1 MSAYTATPKQRT
13 QRSKLSPALIA
24 AIVIAALYFGKEI
37 LVPFA
42 LAVLLSFLLTFP
54 VTWLERWKLG
64 RTPAVIV
71 VLLFVFALGSGL
83 IWLGAS
89 QLSGIVERLP
99 EYQTNIGKKLQRLRN
114 PAGPGLA
121 RALNSLE
128 NLKAGL
134 NENRPAPSGSGQP
147 PAPVPVEV
155 VSTNSGFLAS
165 LGVLSPSLIHDAA
178 IAGAVL
184 VLTLFMLINR
194 GQLRNRLFRLMGQ
207 GHLVVMT
214 TALDDAATRVSRYLL
229 TQSLVNS
236 TFGCLLGLGLYAIGV
251 PYAPFWGVLGACLR
265 FIPYVGTLVAGA
277 CPFILS
283 LAVFSGWHRPLLVV
297 ALFAGIEGMTSSV
310 VEPWLY
316 ATRTGI
322 SSLAILLSAAFWT
335 LVWGPI
341 GLVLS
346 TPMTVCLA
354 VLGRHL
360 PPLEFLHVLLGDE
373 PVLAPAI
380 QYYERLL
387 ALDEDGAS
395 ELAETLLKE
404 KTLLDVYD
412 SMLIPAL
419 YAAEQD
425 RHGERLD
432 KERAA
437 FVLQSTREIID
448 DLGERSR
455 AASESPAEEADVA
468 PKMSF
473 ICVPARDEADELVA
487 LMLAHLLRRAGHYVD
502 VVPVGSGDDW
512 LHRALNKG
520 VDAAFVS
527 ALPPFAIFQA
537 RAACRKLRKLDAHL
551 KIVLGLWNSP
561 LASEKI
567 KERLA
572 SACSDSIAT
581 SLAEAISAIQP
592 PETPAE
598 AEIEGVAANR
608 QIS

>member
-1 MSAYTATPKQRT
+1 MSAYTASPKQRA
-13 QRSKLSPALIA
+13 QRSGLPPALIA

-42 LAVLLSFLLTFP
+42 LAILLSFLLTFP
-54 VTWLERWKLG
+54 ITWLEHWKFG
-64 RTPAVIV
+64 RTPSVIV
-71 VLLFVFALGSGL
+71 VLLIAFALGSGL

-89 QLSGIVERLP
+89 ELSGIVERLP
-99 EYQTNIGKKLQRLRN
+99 EYQTNIAKKLQRLRN
-114 PAGPGLA
+114 PAGPGLS
-121 RALNSLE
+121 RALTSLE

-134 NENRPAPSGSGQP
+134 NENRPAPSGTSQR
-147 PAPVPVEV
+147 PAPVPVEIV
-155 VSTNSGFLAS
+155 NTNSGFLAS

-214 TALDDAATRVSRYLL
+214 TALDDAAARVSRYLL

-236 TFGCLLGLGLYAIGV
+236 TFGCLLGVGLFWIGV
-251 PYAPFWGVLGACLR
+251 PYSPFWGVLGACLR
-265 FIPYVGTLVAGA
+265 FIPYVGTLIAGA

-283 LAVFSGWHRPLLVV
+283 LAVFSGWQRPLLVV
-297 ALFAGIEGMTSSV
+297 ALFAGIEGITSSV

-322 SSLAILLSAAFWT
+322 SSVAILLSAAFWT

-346 TPMTVCLA
+346 TPLTVCLA

-360 PPLEFLHVLLGDE
+360 PPLEFLHVVLGDE

-395 ELAETLLKE
+395 ELAETYLKE
-404 KTLLDVYD
+404 KTLIDVYD

-437 FVLQSTREIID
+437 FVFQSTREIID
-448 DLGERSR
+448 DLGEDAKPVSEAQPDQPVRSL
-455 AASESPAEEADVA
+455 
-468 PKMSF
+468 SF
-473 ICVPARDEADELVA
+473 VCVPARDEADELVS
-487 LMLAHLLRRAGHYVD
+487 LMLAHVLRQAGHYVD
-502 VVPVGSGDDW
+502 VVPLGSGDEW
-512 LHRALNKG
+512 LNRALNKE

-537 RAACRKLRKLDAHL
+537 RSACRKLRRLDPHL
-551 KIVLGLWNSP
+551 KIVLGLWNSQ
-561 LASEKI
+561 LSSEKI
-567 KERLA
+567 KERLG
-572 SACSDSIAT
+572 SACTDLIAT
-581 SLAEAISAIQP
+581 SLAEAVSAIQP
-592 PETPAE
+592 PEAPAE

>member
-1 MSAYTATPKQRT
+1 MSAYTATPKQRA
-13 QRSKLSPALIA
+13 QRSGLPPALIA

-64 RTPAVIV
+64 RTPSVIA
-71 VLLFVFALGSGL
+71 VLLIAFALGSGL

-89 QLSGIVERLP
+89 ELSGIVERLP
-99 EYQTNIGKKLQRLRN
+99 EYQTNIAKKLQRLRN
-114 PAGPGLA
+114 PAGPGLS

-128 NLKAGL
+128 SLEAGL
-134 NENRPAPSGSGQP
+134 NENRQAPSGSGQS

-155 VSTNSGFLAS
+155 VSSNSGFLAS

-214 TALDDAATRVSRYLL
+214 TALDDAANRVSRYLL

-236 TFGCLLGLGLYAIGV
+236 TFGCLLGLGLYGIGV

-265 FIPYVGTLVAGA
+265 FIPYVGTLIAGA
-277 CPFILS
+277 CPVILS
-283 LAVFSGWHRPLLVV
+283 LAVFSGWQRPLLVV
-297 ALFAGIEGMTSSV
+297 GLFAGIEGVTSSV

-346 TPMTVCLA
+346 TPLTVCLA

-395 ELAETLLKE
+395 ELAETYLKE
-404 KTLLDVYD
+404 KTLVDVYD

-437 FVLQSTREIID
+437 FVFQSTREIID
-448 DLGERSR
+448 DVGEDAKAVPETQGDQPVRS
-455 AASESPAEEADVA
+455 
-468 PKMSF
+468 MSF
-473 ICVPARDEADELVA
+473 VCVPARDEADELVS
-487 LMLAHLLRRAGHYVD
+487 LMLAHVLRQAGHYVD
-502 VVPVGSGDDW
+502 VVPLGSGDDW
-512 LHRALNKG
+512 LNRALNKG

-537 RAACRKLRKLDAHL
+537 RAACRKLRRHDPQL

-567 KERLA
+567 KERLG
-572 SACSDSIAT
+572 SACTDSIAT
-581 SLAEAISAIQP
+581 SLAEAVSAIQP
-592 PETPAE
+592 PETTAE
-598 AEIEGVAANR
+598 VEIEGVAAGR

>member
-1 MSAYTATPKQRT
+1 
-13 QRSKLSPALIA
+13 
-24 AIVIAALYFGKEI
+24 
-37 LVPFA
+37 
-42 LAVLLSFLLTFP
+42 
-54 VTWLERWKLG
+54 
-64 RTPAVIV
+64 
-71 VLLFVFALGSGL
+71 
-83 IWLGAS
+83 
-89 QLSGIVERLP
+89 LP
-99 EYQTNIGKKLQRLRN
+99 EYQTNIATKLQRLRN
-114 PAGPGLA
+114 PAGPGLS

-134 NENRPAPSGSGQP
+134 KESRPAGSGTSQQ
-147 PAPVPVEV
+147 PAPVPVEI
-155 VSTNSGFLAS
+155 VSSNSGFLAS

-236 TFGCLLGLGLYAIGV
+236 TFGCLLGLGLFGIGV

-265 FIPYVGTLVAGA
+265 FIPYVGTLIAGA

-283 LAVFSGWHRPLLVV
+283 LAVFSGWQRPLLVV
-297 ALFAGIEGMTSSV
+297 GLFAGIEGMTSSV

-346 TPMTVCLA
+346 TPLTVCLA

-387 ALDEDGAS
+387 ALDEDEAS
-395 ELAETLLKE
+395 DLAETYLKE
-404 KTLLDVYD
+404 KTLVDVYD

-432 KERAA
+432 QERAA
-437 FVLQSTREIID
+437 FVFQSTREIID
-448 DLGERSR
+448 DLGERNKADSDR
-455 AASESPAEEADVA
+455 SPEEAGA
-468 PKMSF
+468 ARKMSF

-487 LMLAHLLRRAGHYVD
+487 LMLAQVLRHAGHYVD
-502 VVPVGSGDDW
+502 VVPLGSGDDW
-512 LHRALNKG
+512 LNRALNKE

-537 RAACRKLRKLDAHL
+537 RSTCRKLRRLGPHL
-551 KIVLGLWNSP
+551 KIVLGLWNSQ
-561 LASEKI
+561 LTAEKI
-567 KERLA
+567 KERLG
-572 SACSDSIAT
+572 SACSDLIAT
-581 SLAEAISAIQP
+581 SLGEAISAIQP
-592 PETPAE
+592 PTTSAE
-598 AEIEGVAANR
+598 AEIEGVAADR

>member
-1 MSAYTATPKQRT
+1 
-13 QRSKLSPALIA
+13 
-24 AIVIAALYFGKEI
+24 VIAALYFGKEI

-64 RTPAVIV
+64 KTPSVII
-71 VLLFVFALGSGL
+71 VLLIAFALGSGL

-89 QLSGIVERLP
+89 ELSGIVERLP
-99 EYQTNIGKKLQRLRN
+99 EYQTNIATKLQRLRN
-114 PAGPGLA
+114 PAGPGLS

-134 NENRPAPSGSGQP
+134 KESRPAGSGTSQQ
-147 PAPVPVEV
+147 PAPVPVEI
-155 VSTNSGFLAS
+155 VSSNSGFLAS

-236 TFGCLLGLGLYAIGV
+236 TFGCLLGLGLFGIGV

-265 FIPYVGTLVAGA
+265 FIPYVGTLIAGA

-283 LAVFSGWHRPLLVV
+283 LAVFSGWQRPLLVV
-297 ALFAGIEGMTSSV
+297 GLFAGIEGMTSSI

-346 TPMTVCLA
+346 TPLTVCLA

-387 ALDEDGAS
+387 ALDEDEAS
-395 ELAETLLKE
+395 DLAETYLKE
-404 KTLLDVYD
+404 KTLVDVYD

-432 KERAA
+432 QERAA
-437 FVLQSTREIID
+437 FVFQSTREIID
-448 DLGERSR
+448 DLGERNKADSDR
-455 AASESPAEEADVA
+455 SPEAAGAAR
-468 PKMSF
+468 KMSF

-487 LMLAHLLRRAGHYVD
+487 LMLAQVLRHAGHYVD
-502 VVPVGSGDDW
+502 VVPLGSDDDW
-512 LHRALNKG
+512 LNRALNKE

-537 RAACRKLRKLDAHL
+537 RSTCRKLRRLGPHL
-551 KIVLGLWNSP
+551 KIVLGLWNSQ
-561 LASEKI
+561 LTAEKI
-567 KERLA
+567 KERLG
-572 SACSDSIAT
+572 SACSDLIAT
-581 SLAEAISAIQP
+581 SLGEAISAIQP
-592 PETPAE
+592 PTTSPE
-598 AEIEGVAANR
+598 AEIEGVAAER